1 MEKASGAGLRWGML
15 TPKGALP
22 VMTSPSPA
30 HEAPV
35 TLSVAHY
42 FDQIDLDPLRRAHT
56 AYIVVDV
63 IRATTTLA
71 VMFERGA
78 RRVLV
83 ARDVES
89 ARRVRATLPEAIVA
103 GEVDAVAPPDFDHG
117 NSPDE
122 WGGLDVTG
130 KEILFS
136 TTNGARALHAAMGGG
151 PVFAGSLRNAS
162 AVCAAALE
170 AARLLSAPA
179 MSGIITVV
187 CSGRDG
193 RPAEDDSLCAGWLI
207 QTLQRES
214 AEGGLPVALGDG
226 TRQALELLAAQRA
239 AHAGAQNWLYDA
251 LAASEPARDVLDVG
265 LGADLAW
272 CADVDASASVP
283 MVAGED
289 VSRTLLVIE
298 EAPLDTTAFT
308 PGAVEVG

>member
-1 MEKASGAGLRWGML
+1 MS
-15 TPKGALP
+15 
-22 VMTSPSPA
+22 SPSPSP
-30 HEAPV
+30 EPRV
-35 TLSVAHY
+35 TVSVAH
-42 FDQIDLDPLRRAHT
+42 FFADIDLDPERRAQT

-83 ARDVES
+83 ARDVEA
-89 ARRVRATLPEAIVA
+89 ARRVRDSLPGAIVA
-103 GEVDAVAPPDFDHG
+103 GEINAVAPPDFDHG

-122 WGGLDVTG
+122 WGGLDVSG

-170 AARLLSAPA
+170 ASSRLATPTV
-179 MSGIITVV
+179 GGFITIV
-187 CSGRDG
+187 CSGRDD
-193 RPAEDDSLCAGWLI
+193 RPAEDDSLCAGWLV
-207 QTLQRES
+207 QTLQREA
-214 AEGGLPVALGDG
+214 AEGGLPVALG
-226 TRQALELLAAQRA
+226 
-239 AHAGAQNWLYDA
+239 AGAQQALDLLDAQRTAHAEARNWLYDA

-272 CADVDASASVP
+272 CAEVDASANVP

-289 VSRTLLVIE
+289 IARALVVIE
-298 EAPLDTTAFT
+298 EAPPDVSSTAL
-308 PGAVEVG
+308 PAVGIG